1 MVPTMVTRMTQAEAC
16 GSSLSYLYL
25 HCKRA
30 TMLAMYTSEG
40 TLPTFSLEICMI
52 YIALLERG
60 HTKQEG
66 HGELGSMMLACI

>member
-1 MVPTMVTRMTQAEAC
+1 MVPTMVTRMTRAEAC
-16 GSSLSYLYL
+16 GWRLSSLYL

-40 TLPTFSLEICMI
+40 TLPTFLLEICMI
-52 YIALLERG
+52 YVTLLEHG